1 VSDSAPAEAANKD
14 IAAVKVAK
22 RLSFD
27 EKVDDLARFIQREPL
42 IREIDYQVL
51 RYCLERRDLPD
62 IEERIAGYPEFKA
75 AARDQYSLIT
85 ELVNHYGLK
94 VFELDKAG
102 NPVLEADKTG
112 LSENEIDDLV
122 IGYAYQTT
130 EVGKAVNDKFD
141 PKHRLVELFDI
152 VPQRYDTYIEILEF
166 LCDKHSFAEVDSLLR
181 GRDILFSERAAGD
194 QAIQSSVFVDKLERA
209 GGIFFNDGWQI
220 TEAGR
225 ELLATIAG
233 RA

>member
-1 VSDSAPAEAANKD
+1 MSDSAPAEAANKD
-14 IAAVKVAK
+14 IATVKAAK
-22 RLSFD
+22 ELSFD
-27 EKVDDLARFIQREPL
+27 EKASNLARFIQREPQ
-42 IREIDYQVL
+42 IREIDYKVL
-51 RYCLERRDLPD
+51 KYCIECRGLSD
-62 IEERIAGYPEFKA
+62 IEDRIAGYPEFKTA
-75 AARDQYSLIT
+75 TRDQYSLIT
-85 ELVNHYGLK
+85 ELVNHYGLEA
-94 VFELDKAG
+94 FELDKAG
-102 NPVLEADKTG
+102 NPVLEADKVG

-122 IGYAYQTT
+122 VGYAYQTT
-130 EVGKAVNDKFD
+130 EVGKAVNDRFD

-181 GRDILFSERAAGD
+181 GRDVLFSERGAGD

-225 ELLATIAG
+225 ELLATI
-233 RA
+233 RNRV